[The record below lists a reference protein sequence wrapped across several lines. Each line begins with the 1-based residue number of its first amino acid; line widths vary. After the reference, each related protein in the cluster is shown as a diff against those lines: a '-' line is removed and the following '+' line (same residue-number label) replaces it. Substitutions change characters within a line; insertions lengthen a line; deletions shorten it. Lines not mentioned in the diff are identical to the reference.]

1 MTESLYQMEAAD
13 AHPIDLVERV
23 IGANQWSH
31 QRVSD
36 DELAVEIAGCW
47 CDYRLFFA
55 WHREV
60 AAIHFSLAL
69 DMRVPKAKH
78 GEVGVLLAT
87 INEKLWL
94 GHFDLWSEDGLPM
107 FRYAVLL
114 RGTSGPSHAQIEE
127 LVNIAVSEC
136 DRFYPAFQ
144 FVIWGGKSVADAVA
158 CALIDPVG
166 EA

>member
-1 MTESLYQMEAAD
+1 MTESLYQTGPD
-13 AHPIDLVERV
+13 NGHPIDLVERV
-23 IGANQWSH
+23 IAANQWNH
-31 QRVSD
+31 QRIGD
-36 DELAVEIAGCW
+36 DELAAEVAGRW

-55 WHREV
+55 WHREA

-69 DMRVPKAKH
+69 DMRVPKAKQ
-78 GEVGVLLAT
+78 GEVAGLLAM

-94 GHFDLWSEDGLPM
+94 GHFDLWSKDGLPM

-114 RGTSGPSHAQIEE
+114 RDTSGPSHAQVED
-127 LVNIAVSEC
+127 LVNIAMSES

-144 FVIWGGKSVADAVA
+144 FVIWGGKSAEDAVA
-158 CALIDPVG
+158 FALIDPAG

>member
-1 MTESLYQMEAAD
+1 MTESLYQMEADD

-127 LVNIAVSEC
+127 LVNIAISES

>member
-1 MTESLYQMEAAD
+1 MTESLYQMEADD

-55 WHREV
+55 WHREA

-78 GEVGVLLAT
+78 GQVGVLLAT

-127 LVNIAVSEC
+127 LVNIAISES

-158 CALIDPVG
+158 CALIDPIG

>member
-1 MTESLYQMEAAD
+1 MTESLYQMEADD

-78 GEVGVLLAT
+78 GQVGVLLAT